1 MHKVLIVC
9 VGNICRSP
17 IAADL
22 LMYQLPA
29 LEVSSAGLSAVV
41 GEDVDPTAKLV
52 AEGHG
57 IRVSPHSARQFTP
70 QLADSQDLIL
80 VLEKWHRREIERMAS
95 PLSGKVMLLS
105 HWTTG
110 QNIQD
115 PYGASRLVH
124 EHVFEKLK
132 LATSAW
138 SERLTRML

>member
-1 MHKVLIVC
+1 MRKVLIVC

-17 IAADL
+17 IAAVL
-22 LMYQLPA
+22 LGQQLPA

-52 AEGHG
+52 AEDHG
-57 IRVSPHSARQFTP
+57 IKVNPHTARQFTP

-80 VLEKWHRREIERMAS
+80 VLEKWHRRDIERMAS

-110 QNIQD
+110 QSIQD
-115 PYGASRLVH
+115 PYGASRVVH
-124 EHVFEKLK
+124 EHVFEKIRI
-132 LATSAW
+132 ATSAW
-138 SERLTRML
+138 SDRLVRML

>member
-1 MHKVLIVC
+1 MRRVLIVC

-22 LMYQLPA
+22 LRQQLPA
-29 LEVSSAGLSAVV
+29 LEVSSAGLAAVV

-52 AEGHG
+52 AEHHG
-57 IRVSPHSARQFTP
+57 IRVNPHIARQFTP

-80 VLEKWHRREIERMAS
+80 VLEKWHRRDIERMAS

-115 PYGASRLVH
+115 PYGASRVVH
-124 EHVFEKLK
+124 EHVFEKIRM
-132 LATSAW
+132 ATSAW
-138 SERLTRML
+138 SDRLVRML